1 MQANAG
7 SLGGDPDGV
16 SSSTTTSTPLP
27 SFPANFKEELDIAVS
42 KLNAEREARER
53 ERGERSK
60 FSAQLEAEIKS
71 MAELIK
77 EERGARLQ
85 MAELLKEEKGKHL
98 KTEEEVSLTQAER
111 VFRSTG

>member
-1 MQANAG
+1 
-7 SLGGDPDGV
+7 
-16 SSSTTTSTPLP
+16 
-27 SFPANFKEELDIAVS
+27 
-42 KLNAEREARER
+42 
-53 ERGERSK
+53 
-60 FSAQLEAEIKS
+60 